1 MHTENEPAIVLE
13 TRHLGRNVGSTRL
26 VEDVSL
32 RVYAGEIV
40 AVSGPSGSGK
50 TTLLRLLN
58 RLDEPTSGTVLL
70 AGVDYRTLPPR
81 AVRRRVGL
89 VTQRPFLFPGTVA
102 DNIRFGPYQRG
113 ELLPDDHVTW
123 LLEQVGLPDYAR
135 RDVGGLSG
143 GEAQRVALLRVL
155 VNEPQLLLL
164 DEPTSALDTD
174 SEQVVET
181 LIRQHVAQQ
190 MACVLVSHRREQVA
204 RLAQRVLRLEAGRL
218 LPDEQGVEVPLAP

>member
-1 MHTENEPAIVLE
+1 
-13 TRHLGRNVGSTRL
+13 
-26 VEDVSL
+26 
-32 RVYAGEIV
+32 
-40 AVSGPSGSGK
+40 
-50 TTLLRLLN
+50 
-58 RLDEPTSGTVLL
+58 VLL